1 MVIELPDEGL
11 TGIVHGY
18 SATDIEER
26 MYRGLLANDVDV
38 GNIEFQPSYIAG
50 RNMPGEIRPDFAVY
64 NGLIDVLFADDEF
77 FHKTAEQ
84 RNRDKMNDSI
94 LFKRLEGR
102 ALFPIRVAGEDL
114 ETQEIAN
121 RSMEEVLTGRYESAD

>member
-1 MVIELPDEGL
+1 MVIELLDEGL
-11 TGIVHGY
+11 TGIVHGD

-26 MYRGLLANDVDV
+26 MYRGLLANDVDDS
-38 GNIEFQPSYIAG
+38 NIDYQPSFVAG
-50 RNMPGEIRPDFAVY
+50 RNMPGEIRPDFVVY
-64 NGLIDVLFADDEF
+64 NGLIVVLFADGEF

-84 RNRDKMNDSI
+84 RNRDRMNDSI

-102 ALFPIRVAGEDL
+102 ALFPIRVPGEDL

-121 RSMEEVLTGRYESAD
+121 RSMEEVLTGRYESTD